1 MRNDMLRYCLASF
14 LALLA
19 ALSASAQRTL
29 NGKITSADGKPLAGA
44 IIQVY
49 DGDKNVRAGA
59 EWRHT
64 TLMDGGHKTSLLLD
78 ARAEYKITK
87 KKLRLRL
94 ELNNLLNKKAYN
106 YTVYSSLNSYTY
118 DYRLRGR
125 EFLLSLIWM

>member
-1 MRNDMLRYCLASF
+1 M
-14 LALLA
+14 
-19 ALSASAQRTL
+19 
-29 NGKITSADGKPLAGA
+29 
-44 IIQVY
+44 
-49 DGDKNVRAGA
+49 RAGA

-64 TLMDGGHKTSLLLD
+64 TLMGGGHKNSLLLD

-106 YTVYSSLNSYTY
+106 YTVYSGLNSYTY

-125 EFLLSLIWM
+125 EFLFSLIWI